1 MFDLLK
7 TFVAVYETR
16 NFSLAAEKM
25 FKTQPTISI
34 QIKKLENELGFKLF
48 ERNGKQLILPTK
60 QAEFLYPK
68 VVESLNSLS
77 GIFAQA
83 KDSSNFK
90 TDCLLA
96 CSNTTAVYLLPKI
109 MSDLVEAFP
118 ALAFEIRIMNSQ
130 EVIDAVEKNKA
141 HIGLIE
147 KAIVS
152 PLIKKDFVYRDELV
166 LAGNIESDFWI
177 LREND
182 SGMYYINE
190 TYLYT
195 NHLNPQIIKANN
207 SEVILALLENGLG
220 KSIISK
226 LALTDSLN
234 WQPLDPDFSYRDLFI
249 IQNEQAPMPDADSV
263 YALIKDLLA
272 KMLDNADHSKQ

>member
-16 NFSLAAEKM
+16 NFSLAAEKI

-96 CSNTTAVYLLPKI
+96 CSNTTAIYLLPKI

-166 LAGNIESDFWI
+166 LAGNIESNFWI

-234 WQPLDPDFSYRDLFI
+234 CQPLDPDFSYRDLFI
-249 IQNEQAPMPDADSV
+249 IQNKRDNMPDINSV
-263 YALIKDLLA
+263 YTLIKDLLTDMRYG
-272 KMLDNADHSKQ
+272 KTS

>member
-190 TYLYT
+190 NYLYT

-249 IQNEQAPMPDADSV
+249 IQNEQAPVPDADSV

>member
-234 WQPLDPDFSYRDLFI
+234 WQSLDPDFSYRDLFI